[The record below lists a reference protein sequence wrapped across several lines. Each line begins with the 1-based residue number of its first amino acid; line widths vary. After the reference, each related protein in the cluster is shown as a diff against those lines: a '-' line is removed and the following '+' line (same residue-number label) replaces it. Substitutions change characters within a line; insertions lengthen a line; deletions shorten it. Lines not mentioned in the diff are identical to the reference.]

1 MALLDNLLGD
11 SNGGLL
17 GNLLGGGDS
26 ASQSSNSSDT
36 GAQIAT
42 NPSLGLGV
50 QDVLHSMSSDG
61 GSDGDSSSFTGL
73 GGLGLSLSAPTF
85 VGVSHSSDTQS
96 TSMQDSHDGGL
107 LGGLL

>member
-50 QDVLHSMSSDG
+50 QDVLHIDG